1 MTEPTT
7 IAVAMS
13 GGVDSSTVAAMLA
26 QEGAS
31 VVGLTLQLWDQTRL
45 AGKHGI
51 PDAPK
56 AGRCCSLD
64 DVYDARRVAEHL
76 GIPYYV
82 VNQEDRFERDVV
94 RPFVSEYLAGRTPIP
109 CSLCNNHLKF
119 DQLLQTA
126 RSIGAGRIAT
136 GHYAINEYDPARGRW
151 ILKRPADKAKDQTYF
166 LFGLTQEQLSRTLFP
181 LGHLTK
187 PEVREVARSRG
198 LALAEKPDSQE
209 ICFIPGGDY
218 KQFLTAYLE
227 EQGEAFPEIA
237 GELVAS
243 SGEVI
248 GRHEGISNFT
258 VGQRKGLGVASPSPL
273 YVLQIDP
280 ASHRVTVGADAE
292 LATRTLRA
300 NRLNWISIPALTGP
314 MRVRAKIR
322 HRHEPAWATL
332 EPAGTLGERS
342 SDPTTPGAPCP
353 SHLGTGDPNAD
364 AGAPCPSHL
373 GTGDSNNSPGT
384 PCPSHLGTGDP
395 SAEVLVTFDEPQR
408 AVTPGQSAVFY
419 DGDEVVGGGWII

>member
-1 MTEPTT
+1 MSQPTT

-13 GGVDSSTVAAMLA
+13 GGVDSSTVAAILA
-26 QEGAS
+26 RNTTGAGNS
-31 VVGLTLQLWDQTRL
+31 VVGLTLHLWDQTRL

-82 VNQEDRFERDVV
+82 VNQEERFEQDVV
-94 RPFVSEYLAGRTPIP
+94 RPFVAEYLSGRTPIP

-119 DQLLQTA
+119 DQLLKTA
-126 RSIGAGRIAT
+126 RSIGAGSIAT
-136 GHYAINEYDPARGRW
+136 GHYAVNEYDPQRCRW
-151 ILKRPADKAKDQTYF
+151 ILKRPADLAKDQTYF
-166 LFGLTQEQLSRTLFP
+166 LFGLTQEQLAHTLFP
-181 LGHLTK
+181 LGRLTK
-187 PEVREVARSRG
+187 PEVREVARQHG

-227 EQGEAFPEIA
+227 EQGQPMPETA

-243 SGEVI
+243 SGEVL
-248 GRHEGISNFT
+248 GRHDGISNVT
-258 VGQRKGLGVASPSPL
+258 VGQRKGLGVPSPSPL

-300 NRLNWISIPALTGP
+300 GRLNWISIPALTRP
-314 MRVRAKIR
+314 MRVKIKIR
-322 HRHEPAWATL
+322 HRHEPASATL
-332 EPAGTLGERS
+332 EPAG
-342 SDPTTPGAPCP
+342 A
-353 SHLGTGDPNAD
+353 
-364 AGAPCPSHL
+364 
-373 GTGDSNNSPGT
+373 
-384 PCPSHLGTGDP
+384 
-395 SAEVLVTFDEPQR
+395 AEVVAAFDDPQR

>member
-1 MTEPTT
+1 MNEQTT

-13 GGVDSSTVAAMLA
+13 GGVDSSTVAAMLVH
-26 QEGAS
+26 EGET

-45 AGKHGI
+45 AGRHGI

-82 VNQEDRFERDVV
+82 VSQEERFERDVV
-94 RPFVSEYLAGRTPIP
+94 RPFVEEYLAGRTPIP

-119 DQLLQTA
+119 DQLLKTA
-126 RSIGAGRIAT
+126 QSIGASRIAT
-136 GHYAINEYDPARGRW
+136 GHYAVNEWDAERGRW
-151 ILKRPADKAKDQTYF
+151 ILKRPADLGKDQTYF
-166 LFGLTQEQLSRTLFP
+166 LFGLTQEQLAHTLFP
-181 LGHLTK
+181 LGRLTK
-187 PEVREVARSRG
+187 PEVREVARQHG
-198 LALAEKPDSQE
+198 LKLAEKPDSQE

-227 EQGEAFPEIA
+227 EQGEPIPETA

-243 SGEVI
+243 SGEVL
-248 GRHEGISNFT
+248 GTHEGISYFT
-258 VGQRKGLGVASPSPL
+258 VGQRKGLGVSSPSPL

-280 ASHRVTVGADAE
+280 ASHRVTVGADEE

-300 NRLNWISIPALTGP
+300 RRLNWISISELTGP
-314 MRVRAKIR
+314 MRVRVKIR
-322 HRHEPAWATL
+322 HRHEPAWSTL
-332 EPAGTLGERS
+332 EPGGVDEAV
-342 SDPTTPGAPCP
+342 A
-353 SHLGTGDPNAD
+353 
-364 AGAPCPSHL
+364 
-373 GTGDSNNSPGT
+373 
-384 PCPSHLGTGDP
+384 
-395 SAEVLVTFDEPQR
+395 TFDEPQR

-419 DGDEVVGGGWII
+419 DGDEVVGGGWIV

>member
-1 MTEPTT
+1 MTEHTT

-13 GGVDSSTVAAMLA
+13 GGVDSSTAAAILA
-26 QEGAS
+26 HSGVN
-31 VVGLTLQLWDQTRL
+31 VVGLTLHLWDQTRL

-56 AGRCCSLD
+56 AGRCCSID
-64 DVYDARRVAEHL
+64 DVYDARRVAEDL

-82 VNQEDRFERDVV
+82 VNQAERFERDVV
-94 RPFVSEYLAGRTPIP
+94 RPFVDEYLAGRTPIP
-109 CSLCNNHLKF
+109 CSLCNNHIKF
-119 DQLLQTA
+119 DQLLKTA
-126 RSIGAGRIAT
+126 RSIGAECIAT
-136 GHYAINEYDPARGRW
+136 GHYALNEHDDKRGRW
-151 ILKRPADKAKDQTYF
+151 ILKRPADLAKDQTYF

-181 LGHLTK
+181 LGHMTK
-187 PEVREVARSRG
+187 PEVREAARQHG
-198 LALAEKPDSQE
+198 LRLAEKPDSQE

-227 EQGEAFPEIA
+227 EQGERMPETA
-237 GELVAS
+237 GELVAA
-243 SGEVI
+243 SGEVM

-273 YVLQIDP
+273 YVLNIDP

-300 NRLNWISIPALTGP
+300 RQLNWISIAELRGP

-322 HRHEPAWATL
+322 HRHDPAWATL
-332 EPAGTLGERS
+332 EPAGP
-342 SDPTTPGAPCP
+342 D
-353 SHLGTGDPNAD
+353 
-364 AGAPCPSHL
+364 
-373 GTGDSNNSPGT
+373 
-384 PCPSHLGTGDP
+384 
-395 SAEVLVTFDEPQR
+395 EVVATFDEPQR

-419 DGDEVVGGGWII
+419 DGDEVVGGGWIF

>member
-1 MTEPTT
+1 MSEKHT

-13 GGVDSSTVAAMLA
+13 GGVDSSTVAAILA
-26 QEGAS
+26 RSLEGTS

-51 PDAPK
+51 PEAPK

-82 VNQEDRFERDVV
+82 VKQEERFERDVV

-119 DQLLQTA
+119 DQLLKTA
-126 RSIGAGRIAT
+126 RSIGAESIAT
-136 GHYAINEYDPARGRW
+136 GHYAINEYDAERGRW
-151 ILKRPADKAKDQTYF
+151 ILKRPVDRAKDQTYF
-166 LFGLTQEQLSRTLFP
+166 LFGLTQEQLAHTLFP
-181 LGHLTK
+181 LGSMTK
-187 PEVREVARSRG
+187 PEVREVARQHG

-218 KQFLTAYLE
+218 KRFLTAYLE
-227 EQGEAFPEIA
+227 EQGEEMPDTA

-243 SGEVI
+243 NGEVI
-248 GRHEGISNFT
+248 GHHDGISNFT
-258 VGQRKGLGVASPSPL
+258 VGQRKGLKVASPNPL
-273 YVLQIDP
+273 YVLNIDP
-280 ASHRVTVGADAE
+280 VSHRVEVGADAD
-292 LATRTLRA
+292 LASATLRA
-300 NRLNWISIPALTGP
+300 NRLNWISIAELTGP
-314 MRVRAKIR
+314 MRVKAKIR
-322 HRHEPAWATL
+322 HRHEPAWAKL
-332 EPAGTLGERS
+332 EPAGM
-342 SDPTTPGAPCP
+342 D
-353 SHLGTGDPNAD
+353 
-364 AGAPCPSHL
+364 
-373 GTGDSNNSPGT
+373 
-384 PCPSHLGTGDP
+384 
-395 SAEVLVTFDEPQR
+395 EVVATFDEPQR

>member
-1 MTEPTT
+1 MPQTDT

-13 GGVDSSTVAAMLA
+13 GGVDSSTAAAILA
-26 QEGAS
+26 RQS
-31 VVGLTLQLWDQTRL
+31 DSTCVVGLTLQLWDQTRL

-51 PDAPK
+51 PEAPK

-82 VNQEDRFERDVV
+82 VNQEERFEADVV
-94 RPFVSEYLAGRTPIP
+94 RPFVDEYLAGRTPIP

-119 DQLLQTA
+119 DQLLKTA
-126 RSIGAGRIAT
+126 RSIGASRIAT
-136 GHYAINEYDPARGRW
+136 GHYAINEYDSARGRW

-166 LFGLTQEQLSRTLFP
+166 LFGLTQEQLAHTLFP
-181 LGHLTK
+181 LGAMTK
-187 PEVREVARSRG
+187 PEVREVARRHG

-227 EQGEAFPEIA
+227 EQGREMPDTA

-243 SGEVI
+243 DGRVI
-248 GRHEGISNFT
+248 GRHESISGFT

-280 ASHRVTVGADAE
+280 ASHRVTVGADAD
-292 LATRTLRA
+292 LATRDLRA
-300 NRLNWISIPALTGP
+300 NRVNWISIQELRAP
-314 MRVRAKIR
+314 MRVQIKIR

-332 EPAGTLGERS
+332 EPAGQ
-342 SDPTTPGAPCP
+342 
-353 SHLGTGDPNAD
+353 N
-364 AGAPCPSHL
+364 
-373 GTGDSNNSPGT
+373 
-384 PCPSHLGTGDP
+384 
-395 SAEVLVTFDEPQR
+395 EVRATFDQAQR

-419 DGDEVVGGGWII
+419 DGDEVVGGGWIF

>member
-1 MTEPTT
+1 MQSKNT

-13 GGVDSSTVAAMLA
+13 GGVDSSTVAAILA
-26 QEGAS
+26 REGDH

-51 PDAPK
+51 PEAPK

-64 DVYDARRVAEHL
+64 DVYDARRVAMHL

-82 VNQEDRFERDVV
+82 VKQEERFEQDVV
-94 RPFVSEYLAGRTPIP
+94 RPFVREYLAGRTPIP

-119 DQLLQTA
+119 DQLLKTA
-126 RSIGAGRIAT
+126 RSIGASRIAT
-136 GHYAINEYDPARGRW
+136 GHYAINEYDERRGRW
-151 ILKRPADKAKDQTYF
+151 ILKRPADLAKDQTYF
-166 LFGLTQEQLSRTLFP
+166 LFGLTQEQLAHTLFP
-181 LGHLTK
+181 LGRLTK
-187 PEVREVARSRG
+187 PEVREQARQHG

-227 EQGEAFPEIA
+227 EQGETMPETA
-237 GELVAS
+237 GELVTS
-243 SGEVI
+243 SGEVL
-248 GRHEGISNFT
+248 GRHESISGFT

-280 ASHRVTVGADAE
+280 ATNRVTVGADAE
-292 LATRTLRA
+292 LATQTLRA
-300 NRLNWISIPALTGP
+300 RDLNWISIPTLTGP
-314 MRVRAKIR
+314 MRVKIKIR

-332 EPAGTLGERS
+332 EPGADGE
-342 SDPTTPGAPCP
+342 AV
-353 SHLGTGDPNAD
+353 A
-364 AGAPCPSHL
+364 
-373 GTGDSNNSPGT
+373 
-384 PCPSHLGTGDP
+384 
-395 SAEVLVTFDEPQR
+395 TFDEPQR

-419 DGDEVVGGGWII
+419 EGDEVVGGGWII

>member
-1 MTEPTT
+1 MSLMPHADT

-13 GGVDSSTVAAMLA
+13 GGVDSSTVAAILA
-26 QEGAS
+26 HSGEN

-51 PDAPK
+51 PEAPK

-64 DVYDARRVAEHL
+64 DVYDARRVAERL

-82 VNQEDRFERDVV
+82 VNQEERFEQDVV

-119 DQLLQTA
+119 DQLLRTA
-126 RSIGAGRIAT
+126 RSIGANRIAT
-136 GHYAINEYDPARGRW
+136 GHYAVNEYDPARGRW
-151 ILKRPADKAKDQTYF
+151 ILKRPADLAKDQTYF
-166 LFGLTQEQLSRTLFP
+166 LFGLTQEQLAHTLFP

-187 PEVREVARSRG
+187 PEVRDVARQCG

-227 EQGEAFPEIA
+227 EQGETMPATA

-243 SGEVI
+243 NGEVI
-248 GRHEGISNFT
+248 GHHDGIANFT
-258 VGQRKGLGVASPSPL
+258 VGQRKGLKIASPTPL
-273 YVLQIDP
+273 YVLQIDS

-300 NRLNWISIPALTGP
+300 NRLNWISIPELTGP
-314 MRVRAKIR
+314 MRVKIKIR

-332 EPAGTLGERS
+332 EPLPMRGATPEDSPAGERVIAS
-342 SDPTTPGAPCP
+342 
-353 SHLGTGDPNAD
+353 
-364 AGAPCPSHL
+364 
-373 GTGDSNNSPGT
+373 
-384 PCPSHLGTGDP
+384 
-395 SAEVLVTFDEPQR
+395 FDDPQR

-419 DGDEVVGGGWII
+419 DGDEVVGGGWIF

>member
-1 MTEPTT
+1 MTEHST

-13 GGVDSSTVAAMLA
+13 GGVDSSTVAAILA
-26 QEGAS
+26 QEGNR

-64 DVYDARRVAEHL
+64 DVYDARKVAEHL

-82 VNQEDRFERDVV
+82 VNQEERFERDVV
-94 RPFVSEYLAGRTPIP
+94 RPFVQEYLVGRTPIP

-126 RSIGAGRIAT
+126 RSIGASRIAT
-136 GHYAINEYDPARGRW
+136 GHYAVNEFDAKRGRW
-151 ILKRPADKAKDQTYF
+151 ILKRPADLAKDQTYF
-166 LFGLTQEQLSRTLFP
+166 LFGLTQEQLAHTLFP
-181 LGHLTK
+181 LGNMTK
-187 PEVREVARSRG
+187 PETRTVARERG
-198 LALAEKPDSQE
+198 LRLAEKPDSQE

-227 EQGEAFPEIA
+227 EQGEPLPESA

-243 SGEVI
+243 SGEVL
-248 GRHEGISNFT
+248 GRHDGITGFT
-258 VGQRKGLGVASPSPL
+258 VGQRKGIRVSSPTPL
-273 YVLQIDP
+273 YVIQIDP
-280 ASHRVTVGADAE
+280 ASHRVTVGADEE

-300 NRLNWISIPALTGP
+300 RRLNWISIPALISP
-314 MRVRAKIR
+314 MRVKVKIR

-332 EPAGTLGERS
+332 EPGN
-342 SDPTTPGAPCP
+342 
-353 SHLGTGDPNAD
+353 GDEAI
-364 AGAPCPSHL
+364 A
-373 GTGDSNNSPGT
+373 
-384 PCPSHLGTGDP
+384 
-395 SAEVLVTFDEPQR
+395 TFDEPQR

-419 DGDEVVGGGWII
+419 DGDEVVGGGWIF

>member
-1 MTEPTT
+1 MPKPET

-26 QEGAS
+26 HNAENA

-82 VNQEDRFERDVV
+82 VNQQERFEEAVV
-94 RPFVSEYLAGRTPIP
+94 RPFVAEYLAGRTPIP

-119 DQLLQTA
+119 DQLLKTA
-126 RSIGAGRIAT
+126 QSIGAERIAT
-136 GHYAINEYDPARGRW
+136 GHYAVNEYDPARQRW
-151 ILKRPADKAKDQTYF
+151 ILKRPADLAKDQTYF
-166 LFGLTQEQLSRTLFP
+166 LFGLTQEQLAATLFP
-181 LGHLTK
+181 LGGMTK
-187 PEVREVARSRG
+187 PEVREVARQHG

-227 EQGEAFPEIA
+227 EQGEQLPETA
-237 GELVAS
+237 GELTDS
-243 SGEVI
+243 SGAVL
-248 GRHEGISNFT
+248 GHHEGIFNFT
-258 VGQRKGLGVASPSPL
+258 VGQRKGLGVSSPTPL
-273 YVLQIDP
+273 YVLNIDP
-280 ASHRVTVGADAE
+280 ASHRVTVGADEE

-300 NRLNWISIPALTGP
+300 RGLNWISIPALTEP
-314 MRVRAKIR
+314 MRVRIKIR

-332 EPAGTLGERS
+332 EPAGE
-342 SDPTTPGAPCP
+342 D
-353 SHLGTGDPNAD
+353 
-364 AGAPCPSHL
+364 
-373 GTGDSNNSPGT
+373 
-384 PCPSHLGTGDP
+384 
-395 SAEVLVTFDEPQR
+395 EVVATFDEPQR

-419 DGDEVVGGGWII
+419 DGDEVVGGGWIV